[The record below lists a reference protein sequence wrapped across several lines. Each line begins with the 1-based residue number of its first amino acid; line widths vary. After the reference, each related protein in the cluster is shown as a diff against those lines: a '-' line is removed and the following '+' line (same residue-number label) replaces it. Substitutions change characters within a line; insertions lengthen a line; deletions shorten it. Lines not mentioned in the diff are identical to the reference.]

1 MLRQAEMIDM
11 VDDQGMTHQTW
22 SAPTRG
28 LIGFR
33 SKFINMTHGEGTL
46 IRQFHDYEPM
56 RGQVPQRKQGS
67 MVSTETGVS
76 MTYSIFNLQERG
88 EFFIGAQTEV
98 YEGMIVGMSARDID
112 MEVNPTKNK
121 KATAVRSSGRDEA
134 MKLTPPIPLTLE
146 YALEFIRNNE
156 LVEVTPNHIRLRKR
170 FLKSN
175 ERKRA
180 GRKGN

>member
-1 MLRQAEMIDM
+1 
-11 VDDQGMTHQTW
+11 
-22 SAPTRG
+22 
-28 LIGFR
+28 
-33 SKFINMTHGEGTL
+33 
-46 IRQFHDYEPM
+46 
-56 RGQVPQRKQGS
+56 

-146 YALEFIRNNE
+146 YALEFIRNDE